1 MKNLMKT
8 KLSFALS
15 LFCGSVLSAQNVI
28 STHSGL
34 IHFVEGYG
42 TTLDGMLVAP
52 KAGEF
57 PLMKDGQTLAT
68 EESRVE
74 VLLNPGAFLRL
85 AEQSSL
91 KMVSTRLSDTR
102 AELLTGSAVLELD
115 EVQKGNN
122 LMLLFHGAKITPLKH
137 GLYRLDAN
145 ENRFRVF
152 EGEAQV
158 FQAEQMAEV
167 KAGHQIEFGAV
178 LVSGKFNRK
187 TGDALDAWAAA
198 RSERIAQ
205 ANLVSANMMSRGGAS
220 SSYTNSSWVWN
231 YFYGL
236 LTYLPARGYGYNPYG
251 WMIYSPQTVSAFYN
265 GYQQPSIY
273 SASNSSIN
281 SRGSISNQSMSNG
294 SAVSSNPNVVAA
306 PAPSAP
312 AAMTSMSRGSVS
324 SSGGGQ
330 GR

>member
-1 MKNLMKT
+1 MKT
-8 KLSFALS
+8 KLSFALA
-15 LFCGSVLSAQNVI
+15 LFCGSILSAQNVI
-28 STHSGL
+28 SAHSGL

-42 TTLDGMLVAP
+42 TTLDGALVAP

-57 PLMKDGQTLAT
+57 PLMRDGQTLAT

-74 VLLNPGAFLRL
+74 VLLTPGAFLRL

-91 KMVSTRLSDTR
+91 KMVTTRLSDTR

-158 FQAEQMAEV
+158 LQGQQTAEV
-167 KAGHQIEFGAV
+167 KTGHQIEFGAV
-178 LVSGKFNRK
+178 LANGKFNRK
-187 TGDALDAWAAA
+187 TTDALDAWAAV

-231 YFYGL
+231 PIYEL

-251 WMIYSPQTVSAFYN
+251 WMIYSPQTVVNFYN
-265 GYQQPSIY
+265 GYQQQQPSTY
-273 SASNSSIN
+273 SANNSSID
-281 SRGSISNQSMSNG
+281 SRGSISNASMSNG
-294 SAVSSNPNVVAA
+294 AASSNPNVVAA
-306 PAPSAP
+306 PAASAP

>member
-1 MKNLMKT
+1 MKT
-8 KLSFALS
+8 KLSFALA
-15 LFCGSVLSAQNVI
+15 LTCGSMLSAQNVI
-28 STHSGL
+28 SAHSGL

-74 VLLNPGAFLRL
+74 VLLTPGAFLRL

-91 KMVSTRLSDTR
+91 KMVTTRLSDTR

-158 FQAEQMAEV
+158 LQGEQTAQV

-178 LVSGKFNRK
+178 LADGKFNRK
-187 TGDALDAWAAA
+187 TTDALDGWAGA

-231 YFYGL
+231 PFYGL
-236 LTYLPARGYGYNPYG
+236 LTYLPAKGYGYNPYG
-251 WMIYSPQTVSAFYN
+251 WMIYSPRTVVNFYN
-265 GYQQPSIY
+265 GSQQLSTY
-273 SASNSSIN
+273 SASNASIN
-281 SRGSISNQSMSNG
+281 SRGSISNASMSNG
-294 SAVSSNPNVVAA
+294 AVSSNPNVVAA
-306 PAPSAP
+306 PAASAP

-324 SSGGGQ
+324 SGGG
-330 GR
+330 GRGR